1 MRNRGNILVLAGPTL
16 VGLWFLYAYA
26 FGYLAGEPGR
36 FGIYFP
42 RRAWLT
48 IHIFA
53 GVAAILLGPI
63 QLWMGLNRRVAILH
77 RVLGLFYV
85 ASAATGA
92 VTALYLAKHTDFG
105 WVFGLGLGSMA
116 VAWIVTTGLATIAI
130 CRKMVQLHREW
141 MIRSYVVTFSF
152 VTLRAVSVAFELVKH
167 STLIERL
174 SAASWISWTVPLF
187 LTEVILH
194 GRMIFARRAIAAPQ
208 PVTHAESTEPELT
221 AFGLHNSESTYLRR
235 P

>member
-26 FGYLAGEPGR
+26 FGYLVGEPGR

-48 IHIFA
+48 VHIFA
-53 GVAAILLGPI
+53 GIVALLLGPA
-63 QLWMGLNRRVAILH
+63 QLWMGLNRRVEILH
-77 RVLGLFYV
+77 RVLGMFYV

-105 WVFGLGLGSMA
+105 WVFGLGLGSMS
-116 VAWIVTTGLATIAI
+116 VVWIMTTAIATIAI
-130 CRKMVQLHREW
+130 CRGMVQQHREW

-152 VTLRAVSVAFELVKH
+152 VTLRIVSVGFELVRG

-174 SAASWISWTVPLF
+174 SAASWISWTIPLF
-187 LTEVILH
+187 ITEVILQA
-194 GRMIFARRAIAAPQ
+194 RMVFAPRAIAVPQ
-208 PVTHAESTEPELT
+208 QATHAEGAEPELT
-221 AFGLHNSESTYLRR
+221 AFGLHSSESTYLRR
-235 P
+235 H

>member
-1 MRNRGNILVLAGPTL
+1 MRNRGNILVLAGPVL

-26 FGYLAGEPGR
+26 FGYLVGEPGR

-42 RRAWLT
+42 RRGWLT

-53 GVAAILLGPI
+53 GIAALLLGPM

-85 ASAATGA
+85 AAAATGA
-92 VTALYLAKHTDFG
+92 VTAIYLAKHTDFG
-105 WVFGLGLGSMA
+105 WVFGLGLGSMG
-116 VAWIVTTGLATIAI
+116 VVWILTTAIATVAI
-130 CRKMVQLHREW
+130 CRRMVQQHREW

-152 VTLRAVSVAFELVKH
+152 VMLRTVSVGFELIRG

-174 SAASWISWTVPLF
+174 SAASWICWTVPLF
-187 LTEVILH
+187 ITEVILQ
-194 GRMIFARRAIAAPQ
+194 GRMVFAPRATAAPQ
-208 PVTHAESTEPELT
+208 QVTNAESIEPELT
-221 AFGLHNSESTYLRR
+221 AFGLHSSESTYLRR